1 MRFFDLASQAASYM
15 LGGLVLV
22 LALIVM
28 ATSTS
33 VADLTTW
40 AWDILGLA
48 FSGMLG
54 GLIFLSLLC
63 WVRVNKAE
71 RLGDDEKIWL
81 TAGVQSANGIAT
93 LALTYTLLGIS
104 LGVGTLAEQPLT
116 PDTVQEVIRSL
127 TASFSLA
134 FMTSVIG
141 LPTSAVLRS
150 MLLVSEAK
158 KRNSGAGRPAAVPP
172 SEGAEA

>member
-1 MRFFDLASQAASYM
+1 
-15 LGGLVLV
+15 
-22 LALIVM
+22 
-28 ATSTS
+28 
-33 VADLTTW
+33 
-40 AWDILGLA
+40 
-48 FSGMLG
+48 
-54 GLIFLSLLC
+54 
-63 WVRVNKAE
+63 
-71 RLGDDEKIWL
+71 
-81 TAGVQSANGIAT
+81 
-93 LALTYTLLGIS
+93 
-104 LGVGTLAEQPLT
+104 
-116 PDTVQEVIRSL
+116 VQEVIRSL